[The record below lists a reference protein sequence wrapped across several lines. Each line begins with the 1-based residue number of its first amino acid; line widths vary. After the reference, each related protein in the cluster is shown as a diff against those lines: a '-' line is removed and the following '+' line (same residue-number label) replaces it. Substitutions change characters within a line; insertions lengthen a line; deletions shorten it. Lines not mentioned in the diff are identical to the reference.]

1 MVQSVP
7 DKPLVALQSVLQ
19 QMREQSNSKVL
30 IELALGYI
38 GNIFVAPLIWLAV
51 YDYNNHQ
58 LIGQGGVTLLEDVSL
73 LSSTMPLQPGE
84 ILEQVVIEQRPISLP
99 DMSQEP
105 RMGFWQQQAKR
116 LGGIQGCLIYPIQHQ
131 RRCMGVLMLGSQ
143 VWGVTTTEEE
153 KALLGILL
161 GQLAASLSHLESV
174 WKQQMERRVDEPLLS
189 LGQSMVHLTSL
200 EERIEAVATELQTFI
215 GVNRVQ
221 VYWLDRQASQ
231 FVPRRKVAVKAAPEK
246 PGPVLPPGLTGLQD
260 KGTAGKPGQQA
271 KQPWVLS
278 IRELGDMYYT
288 LADGQVVC
296 ATEASGTARSEITPK
311 LMQQL
316 RAQAVMAA
324 PILLG
329 SDLLGFISV
338 ESDNPRAWEDV
349 ERQMISGTA
358 NLLALAAPLD
368 KLEVALEQVRH
379 HQGLTAQIMES
390 MYTQPDLSQVLQ
402 TAVSG
407 LCDQLNASACLALRY
422 RPSSETFAVAYDHRK
437 DARLTFPKELG
448 PLNEMDWS
456 DVLSRDVVVAENYSQ
471 DLRLLSWRSELEPRG
486 VKSLMFCH
494 TEADEAQASHGI
506 EGAVLV
512 VHQQLRAWSRE
523 ERELLQTVAQQLGL
537 ILRQSEM
544 ETTLHRQEHL
554 LSSLVSVAIN
564 LQLLQ
569 SLPDVYSYTVESV
582 GQMLSTPLALI
593 VSWMPGETQGQVIAP
608 MNQDPNYKLAED
620 LTVDIYQ
627 DPLIAQTLQSPEG
640 LVELEAESLLPVTRS
655 WLSAPGIQRILA
667 TPLGLPDGFSTPL
680 GILVVVG
687 SEQRWEGD
695 QQLALTLIGHTC
707 GWAAR
712 RLLWTQTLQERQ
724 EILTELNWYKHR
736 RLFDAQT
743 LLLEGLKRLGQVP
756 EISGDEASRW
766 QKVVEIARGLRELTT
781 QNQSLLKSEAW
792 QVQPQQATVPVAA
805 LIRKGLRRVEALVQ
819 KRKLWPRVHGDTGFA
834 IYGDPDRLEMVLH
847 EVLTAAV
854 LRSPVEARLDVWVQQ
869 SDVLELLV
877 VDKGEVDPQL
887 IQALLSEDPS
897 LEIYRDPLGDTPLST
912 SPGLELSL
920 CQRIVQRM
928 GGQLTFYLSEEG
940 EMVSQLLM
948 PRVEATEAEEAR

>member
-38 GNIFVAPLIWLAV
+38 GNVFVAPLIWLAV
-51 YDYNNHQ
+51 YDYNQHQ
-58 LIGQGGVTLLEDVSL
+58 LIGQGGVTLLEDLSL
-73 LSSTMPLQPGE
+73 LTSTMPLQPGE

-105 RMGFWQQQAKR
+105 RMGFWQQQAKG

-189 LGQSMVHLTSL
+189 LGQSMIQLTSL
-200 EERIEAVATELQTFI
+200 EERIEAVATELQTFV
-215 GVNRVQ
+215 GVSRVQ
-221 VYWLDRQASQ
+221 VYWLDRQESQ
-231 FVPRRKVAVKAAPEK
+231 FTPRRKVAVKATPEK
-246 PGPVLPPGLTGLQD
+246 GASALPPGLSTGLGD
-260 KGTAGKPGQQA
+260 KPGPGAKSAQA
-271 KQPWVLS
+271 KQPLALS

-296 ATEASGTARSEITPK
+296 ASEASGTARSEITPK

-329 SDLLGFISV
+329 SDLLGFISL
-338 ESDNPRAWEDV
+338 ESDVPRAWEDV

-358 NLLALAAPLD
+358 NLLALAAPLE

-390 MYTQPDLSQVLQ
+390 LYTQTDVQPVLQ
-402 TAVSG
+402 MAISG

-422 RPSSETFAVAYDHRK
+422 QPSSETFAVVYDHRK
-437 DARLTFPKELG
+437 EAKLTFPREFG
-448 PLNEMDWS
+448 PLNDMDWS
-456 DVLSRDVVVAENYSQ
+456 DMISRDVVVAENYSQ
-471 DLRLLSWRSELEPRG
+471 DLRLLSWRGELEPRG

-494 TEADEAQASHGI
+494 TEPDEAQASQGI
-506 EGAVLV
+506 EGAILV

-523 ERELLQTVAQQLGL
+523 ERELLQAVSQQLGL
-537 ILRQSEM
+537 MLRQSEM
-544 ETTLHRQEHL
+544 EQTLNRQEQL
-554 LSSLVSVAIN
+554 ITNLIASATN

-569 SLPDVYSYTVESV
+569 SLPDIYSYTVESV
-582 GQMLSTPLALI
+582 AQMLSTPLAVI
-593 VSWMPGETQGQVIAP
+593 VSWVPGETQGQVTAP
-608 MNQDPNYKLAED
+608 LNQDPNYKLAAG

-640 LVELEAESLLPVTRS
+640 LVEQQVDDLLPATRS
-655 WLSAPGIQRILA
+655 WLSAPGIQRVLS
-667 TPLGLPDGFSTPL
+667 TPLGMPDGFSTPL
-680 GILVVVG
+680 GILLVVK
-687 SEQRWEGD
+687 SEGRWEMD
-695 QQLALTLIGHTC
+695 EQLALTLMGHTC

-712 RLLWTQTLQERQ
+712 RLLWTQTLQERG
-724 EILTELNWYKHR
+724 EILSELNWFKHR
-736 RLFDAQT
+736 RLFDMQT
-743 LLLEGLKRLGQVP
+743 ALLDGLKRLGQVP
-756 EISGDEASRW
+756 EIKGDEATRW
-766 QKVVEIARGLRELTT
+766 QKVVEIARGLRDLTA
-781 QNQSLLKSEAW
+781 QNQSLLKHETWVAH
-792 QVQPQQATVPVAA
+792 PQDTTVPVAA
-805 LIRKGLRRVEALVQ
+805 LIRKGLRRVESLVQ

-834 IYGDPDRLEMVLH
+834 IYGDPARLEMVLH

-854 LRSPVEARLDVWVQQ
+854 LRSPIEARLDVWVQHGEY
-869 SDVLELLV
+869 LEMLI
-877 VDKGEVDPQL
+877 VDKGELDPQL
-887 IQALLSEDPS
+887 MEALQSEDPVA
-897 LEIYRDPLGDTPLST
+897 EIYIDPLDVTPLSS

-920 CQRIVQRM
+920 CQRLIQRM
-928 GGQLTFYLSEEG
+928 GGQLSFYRADEG
-940 EMVSQLLM
+940 NTVSQFLM
-948 PRVEATEAEEAR
+948 PFVGGEESN